1 MRLLSVLSSS
11 IVVVLC
17 ASAVSAQSTDSP
29 SSESVPRLV
38 TITGT
43 FRPADGQRAGTFETV
58 TVSLY
63 AESEGGTP
71 VWQERQTIAIDAQG
85 HYSLVLGANSPDGI
99 PAAVFGELAAQ
110 WMSTAFERA
119 GEIEGPRRRVTS
131 TPYAIRAADADTL
144 GGLPASAYLRAP
156 DTKRSATDTKSATA
170 AKDVQANVV
179 LAGTTNFLAKYVNGA
194 DVGNSGVFEAVGG
207 AVGMGTTLP
216 LDRLHVRYDNNTG
229 QFTGYAVQ
237 NTNGGANAYSG
248 MLFYDHTNVLTQF
261 QGYNNST
268 HEYRINNIA
277 RVSPGGAFNGTINF
291 MIGNTSR
298 FFVGSNGGVGVGTTI
313 SVGPGL
319 EVSNGLTGAL
329 VGTISASTWFNT
341 PYGGTFVGRKSRG
354 SQLGPTAVQNGD
366 QIALFTGVGQASTHS
381 GALGNGMSVNAV
393 ENYTDAAQGTA
404 LNFYTTKRGTNTPVS
419 AVTIDDAG
427 NVGIGTNAPGVP
439 VEVSRIGIS
448 AVGVKSFTNG
458 ADGFAGFI
466 TEVARGTPAAPA
478 AVQVGDSLG
487 IFAGSGYGTTGFG
500 EFTAGMNVVA
510 AENWTDAARGTI
522 LAFFTTQLGA
532 DEGDGASMAIM
543 PDGKVGIGTFTEIPT
558 IADKLQ
564 VFGDIRVGT
573 TGTNGCLKGF
583 GGSPIAGTCSSDRR
597 FKKDITAF
605 DHVLDH
611 FTALQPVHYSWR
623 ASEFPDRHFGDSR
636 AYGLIAQ
643 DVEQVFPELVV
654 TNEDGFKAVDYS
666 ELPLLT
672 IQAVKE
678 LKSKVE
684 ELNTEN
690 GTLKQRLAELER
702 QMSDLVAAS
711 RR

>member
-1 MRLLSVLSSS
+1 MRLLSVLSSLT
-11 IVVVLC
+11 VVVLC

-29 SSESVPRLV
+29 SLESVPRLV

-131 TPYAIRAADADTL
+131 APYAIRAADADTL

-170 AKDVQANVV
+170 SKDVQANVV

-229 QFTGYAVQ
+229 QLTGYAVQ
-237 NTNGGANAYSG
+237 NTNGGALAYSG
-248 MLFYDHTNVLTQF
+248 MLFYDHTNTLTQF

-298 FFVGSNGGVGVGTTI
+298 FFVGSTGGVGIGTT
-313 SVGPGL
+313 SAGPGL
-319 EVSNGLTGAL
+319 EVSNSLTSAL
-329 VGTISASTWFNT
+329 VGSIAASTYGNNSF
-341 PYGGTFVGRKSRG
+341 GGTFVARKARG
-354 SQLGPTAVQNGD
+354 TQAAPTAVQNGD
-366 QIALFTGVGQASTHS
+366 QIALFSGVGQASTHS
-381 GALGNGMSVNAV
+381 GNLGNGMTVNAA

-404 LNFYTTKRGTNTPVS
+404 LNFFTTKRGTNSLLAAMTL
-419 AVTIDDAG
+419 DDAG
-427 NVGIGTNAPGVP
+427 NLGLGTSAPSAAMELVRTGSP
-439 VEVSRIGIS
+439 AEFRATSYAALSVSDATFVTRI
-448 AVGVKSFTNG
+448 
-458 ADGFAGFI
+458 
-466 TEVARGTPAAPA
+466 ARGTSAAPA
-478 AVQVGDSLG
+478 AVQFGDELG
-487 IFAGSGYGTTGFG
+487 AFGTTGYGATQFG
-500 EFTAGMNVVA
+500 QFAAGIGGIA
-510 AENWTDAARGTI
+510 AENWTDTAQGAALLLAATPLGSNEAEGNMVI
-522 LAFFTTQLGA
+522 LPG
-532 DEGDGASMAIM
+532 GN
-543 PDGKVGIGTFTEIPT
+543 VGIGLFNSFPT
-558 IADKLQ
+558 ITDKLQ

-573 TGTNGCLKGF
+573 TGTDGCIKNF
-583 GGSPIAGTCSSDRR
+583 GGNPIAGTCSSDRR
-597 FKKDITAF
+597 FKKDITPF
-605 DHVLDH
+605 DHVLDRV
-611 FTALQPVHYSWR
+611 TGLQPVHYFWR
-623 ASEFPDRHFGDSR
+623 ASEFPDRQFGNRR
-636 AYGLIAQ
+636 AYGLVAQ
-643 DVEQVFPELVV
+643 DVESILPELVV
-654 TNEDGFKAVDYS
+654 TNADGFKAVDYS

-678 LKSKVE
+678 LRSKVE

-690 GTLKQRLAELER
+690 DTLKQRLAELER
-702 QMSDLVAAS
+702 QVSELLPAP